1 MIHVMVV
8 HEMDIMREALVAL
21 LREER
26 MLAVPVL
33 ADGRRHAAVD
43 GRDAGRDGGKPPTS
57 VWVADENCLDGL
69 PALPDAPC
77 TDAGAGLP
85 GTARPALLVL
95 LGPRRPG
102 RLRRA
107 LDAGALGYVDKYG
120 APQRLVAGI
129 RTVASGERFVDES
142 LAFDFLQA
150 SQMPLTPRELHVLSL
165 AAEGAPIRDI
175 AGTLH
180 LACGTVRNY
189 LASAIRKVGA
199 RNRLDAVRIS
209 RLAGWL

>member
-1 MIHVMVV
+1 MIHVMVI

-21 LREER
+21 LRAEQ

-33 ADGRRHAAVD
+33 AGGRHAPAD
-43 GRDAGRDGGKPPTS
+43 RRDAGWGGSASPAS
-57 VWVADENCLDGL
+57 VWVADENCLDSL
-69 PALPDAPC
+69 PTLPGAPC
-77 TDAGAGLP
+77 THTGVDLP
-85 GTARPALLVL
+85 GSPLPALLVL

-120 APQRLVAGI
+120 APKRLVTGI

-150 SQMPLTPRELHVLSL
+150 SQMPLTPRELNVLSL